1 MRIQACGAVFDE
13 MVEAAR
19 ASADARGIG
28 CFNGV
33 VKAASQ
39 LGDSFPNALN
49 RLRQISHG
57 VGV

>member
-1 MRIQACGAVFDE
+1 MLSMKWWQPLECPLTTERRLV
-13 MVEAAR
+13 VY
-19 ASADARGIG
+19 
-28 CFNGV
+28 GV

-39 LGDSFPNALN
+39 LGDSFSDALN